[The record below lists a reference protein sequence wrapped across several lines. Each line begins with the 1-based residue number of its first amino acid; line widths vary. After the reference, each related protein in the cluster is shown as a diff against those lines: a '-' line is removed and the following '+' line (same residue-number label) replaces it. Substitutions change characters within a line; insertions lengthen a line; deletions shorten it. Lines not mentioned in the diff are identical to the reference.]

1 MKRVVLFA
9 LAFVISLSL
18 CACGTSPEE
27 RLPDEVKEYI
37 SENYRIT
44 VGGFE
49 SEPVNVDVAS
59 VVEIKDNQWAVMG
72 TYTVKVDHEVMSAKF
87 GMVATYDETD
97 GEFTFSDEKFDD
109 FE

>member
-1 MKRVVLFA
+1 MKKIILSV
-9 LAFVISLSL
+9 LAFVLGLSL
-18 CACGTSPEE
+18 CACGASPEE
-27 RLPDEVKEYI
+27 RLQDEVKEYI

-44 VGGFE
+44 VGGFA

-59 VVEIKDNQWAVMG
+59 VVETKDNQWAVMG

-87 GMVATYDETD
+87 GMVATYDEAD